1 MIKTVQHSIITT
13 LLLLLTN
20 SIYAQFDV
28 VYGSILH
35 TNDST
40 PLEGVHIVNKKNH
53 LGVISKENGYFSI
66 SASKGDTLIISSIGF
81 TTKTFVVEKSRFSIY
96 LYPAVYN
103 LEDFTVLPYKDYEEF
118 KEAFTQLRI
127 IEKDPINQSIYVPKE
142 ELLAAYQEA
151 NGGIILSGGISA
163 ILGAF
168 NKYVQDKKNYE
179 RLLAKDQQEAAIK
192 KRFNPEK
199 LMQITAINNLQTAE
213 NFLEYCNFSEDF
225 ILFASEYELHKQ
237 IHICFDEYK
246 SYVLNH

>member
-1 MIKTVQHSIITT
+1 MKFVRHSI
-13 LLLLLTN
+13 LLLLIMIFSGSL
-20 SIYAQFDV
+20 SAQFDI

-35 TNDST
+35 ANDST
-40 PLEGVHIVNKKNH
+40 PLEGVHVVNKKNH
-53 LGVISKENGYFSI
+53 LGVISKESGYFSI
-66 SASKGDTLIISSIGF
+66 SAENGDTLIISSIGF
-81 TTKTFVVEKSRFSIY
+81 TTKTYVVNKSRCSIY

-127 IEKDPINQSIYVPKE
+127 IEHDPINQSIYVPKE

-179 RLLAKDQQEAAIK
+179 RLLKKDEQEAEIK
-192 KRFNPEK
+192 NRINPEK
-199 LMQITAINNLQTAE
+199 LMQITTINNLKTAE
-213 NFLEYCNFSEDF
+213 NFLEYCDFSEGF
-225 ILFASEYELHKQ
+225 ILFTSEFELHKQ

-246 SYVLNH
+246 NYVLNH